1 MGNTLPRQVA
11 KTRSFYH
18 DPSIRQALQQRR
30 FATVQTAKK
39 PQAPNPQLRV
49 ALQAR
54 YGELAL
60 QKKPQD
66 SGKVRQLVASKCR
79 VPRPPSTPGRAA
91 SSSGSPRRA
100 LRLHQPSRR
109 RRAAV
114 RVDVVAYGGAATRI
128 TTGGGRPPTP
138 WRRGAV
144 TRRP

>member
-1 MGNTLPRQVA
+1 MGNISARQVA
-11 KTRSFYH
+11 KTRSIYH

-66 SGKVRQLVASKCR
+66 SGKVRQLVAS
-79 VPRPPSTPGRAA
+79 T
-91 SSSGSPRRA
+91 
-100 LRLHQPSRR
+100 
-109 RRAAV
+109 
-114 RVDVVAYGGAATRI
+114 GAAYRA
-128 TTGGGRPPTP
+128 PACDP
-138 WRRGAV
+138 WARGQLF
-144 TRRP
+144 R